1 MLILSFDVGIKNLAY
16 CLIDIDNNN
25 LQLKNWNSIDLS
37 HKYVCSYCKE
47 AAEYKSKEIF
57 ICDKHK
63 KDKNYK
69 MIRKNTKEITTKH
82 CEKIKTKSAGKIDLI
97 ELGRNMKASFDT
109 LFLNKKI
116 HIVIIEN
123 QISRIAMRM
132 KSLQGMIAQY
142 FIDINCPDIKFVS
155 SKNKLKLFQ
164 DKQKTS
170 YKERKALAIKHTA
183 ELLKIHKLSQV
194 DFFKSHS
201 KKDDLADSFLQ
212 LLYYIINS
220 LNLKLNDIILS

>member
-16 CLIDIDNNN
+16 CLCHIDNNN
-25 LQLKNWNSIDLS
+25 IRLIDWNSIDLS
-37 HKYVCSYCKE
+37 HKYTCSFCNNL
-47 AAEYKSKEIF
+47 AEYKSKETF
-57 ICDKHK
+57 ICEKHK
-63 KDKNYK
+63 KENNYK
-69 MIRKNTKEITTKH
+69 IIRKNTKEITNTH
-82 CEKIKTKSAGKIDLI
+82 CEKIKTKSASKIDLI
-97 ELGRNMKASFDT
+97 ELGRNMKISFDC
-109 LFLNKKI
+109 LFKDKQI
-116 HIVIIEN
+116 DIVIIEN

-155 SKNKLKLFQ
+155 SKNKLKLFI
-164 DKQKTS
+164 DKQKTT
-170 YKERKALAIKHTA
+170 YKERKSISIQETMK
-183 ELLKIHKLSQV
+183 LLNKYDLSQAI
-194 DFFKSHS
+194 FFKEHN

>member
-16 CLIDIDNNN
+16 CLSHIDNNN
-25 LQLKNWNSIDLS
+25 LRLIDWNSIDLS
-37 HKYVCSYCKE
+37 HKHTCSFCKDP
-47 AAEYKSKEIF
+47 AVYKSKDSF

-63 KDKNYK
+63 KEKNYK
-69 MIRKNTKEITTKH
+69 IIRKNTKEITNTH
-82 CEKIKTKSAGKIDLI
+82 CEKIKTKSASKIDLI
-97 ELGRNMKASFDT
+97 ELGRNMKTSFDI
-109 LFLNKKI
+109 LFKDKHI
-116 HIVIIEN
+116 DIVIIEN

-142 FIDINCPDIKFVS
+142 FIDIDCPEIKFVS
-155 SKNKLKLFQ
+155 SKNKLKLFI
-164 DKQKTS
+164 DKQKTT
-170 YKERKALAIKHTA
+170 YKERKTLAIQHTMK
-183 ELLKIHKLSQV
+183 LLNKYDLPQT
-194 DFFKSHS
+194 DFFKEHN

>member
-1 MLILSFDVGIKNLAY
+1 MKVSFDN
-16 CLIDIDNNN
+16 
-25 LQLKNWNSIDLS
+25 
-37 HKYVCSYCKE
+37 
-47 AAEYKSKEIF
+47 
-57 ICDKHK
+57 
-63 KDKNYK
+63 
-69 MIRKNTKEITTKH
+69 
-82 CEKIKTKSAGKIDLI
+82 
-97 ELGRNMKASFDT
+97 

-116 HIVIIEN
+116 DIVIIEN
-123 QISRIAMRM
+123 KISRIAMRM

-170 YKERKALAIKHTA
+170 YKERKALAIKHTG

-194 DFFKSHS
+194 DFFKAHS